1 MTGKRLS
8 ARIGRNLRLL
18 RDHGIISKVP
28 EQRKYYLS
36 DKGRKLTAII
46 PAILSASTEQLTQQ
60 AA

>member
-18 RDHGIISKVP
+18 RDYGLISKVP

-36 DKGRKLTAII
+36 DKGRRLTALI
-46 PAILSASTEQLTQQ
+46 PAILSASTEQLTQH